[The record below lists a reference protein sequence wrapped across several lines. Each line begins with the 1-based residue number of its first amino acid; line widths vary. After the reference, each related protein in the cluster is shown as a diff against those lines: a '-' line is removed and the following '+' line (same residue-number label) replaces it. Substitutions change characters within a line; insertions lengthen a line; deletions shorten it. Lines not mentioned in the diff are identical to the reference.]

1 MPDLPVFCN
10 CYFGELIFV
19 ICAAWTLCWL
29 RMLRSLASLLD
40 TAHLAPLK
48 SVCMSFLK
56 DACVRYCMFVSEML
70 KCEVTTGFMHR
81 SVDVQMS
88 LARLTSTDFHATTT
102 RSHLE
107 DV

>member
-1 MPDLPVFCN
+1 
-10 CYFGELIFV
+10 
-19 ICAAWTLCWL
+19 
-29 RMLRSLASLLD
+29 
-40 TAHLAPLK
+40 
-48 SVCMSFLK
+48 
-56 DACVRYCMFVSEML
+56 MFVSEML